1 MTDRAPT
8 EPGDWVSARHL
19 RHVLAHGEALGVDM
33 EPVLAAGGLTRA
45 DLADADAAVPMTAV
59 EAMLNAWINVDGDP
73 LPGLRLAV
81 SVQPPTFGALGLV
94 FQSCATLA
102 DALQTV
108 VRFNG
113 LLSSM
118 GETRLEFVPGAVR
131 VCWRSAAGGEQFGRQ
146 AAEYVLGVFVTVA
159 RLLLEDSDRELLRAV
174 EFQHAAPANAAL
186 LREYFAVFGAP
197 VHFDRP
203 QTALVL
209 PADALKRKLRHGDA
223 VLKSLLEQQADTL
236 LRRRPQAGSITTAV
250 RTLVAALLP
259 DGLPAKDAVA
269 AQLGLSGKTLQRRLD
284 EAGTSFQ
291 TLLDAVRLH
300 EARRLLAD
308 PAFPLTEL
316 PDRLGFATYPALAR
330 WFKRLTGQTPGACR
344 DTLPPDSGDSSP

>member
-1 MTDRAPT
+1 MTASAPT
-8 EPGDWVSARHL
+8 EPGEWISARHL
-19 RHVLAHGEALGVDM
+19 LHVLARGEALGVDM
-33 EPVLAAGGLTRA
+33 EPILAAGNLTRA
-45 DLADADAAVPMTAV
+45 GLADPDAAVPMTAV
-59 EAMLNAWINVDGDP
+59 EALLDAWIATGGDP

-108 VRFNG
+108 IRFNG
-113 LLSSM
+113 LLSSF
-118 GETRLEFVPGAVR
+118 GETRLEFAPGAVR
-131 VCWRSAAGGEQFGRQ
+131 VCWRGAAGGEQFRRQ

-174 EFQHAAPANAAL
+174 EFRHAAPANAAL

-203 QTALVL
+203 ETALVL
-209 PADALKRKLRHGDA
+209 PADALKRPLRHGDA
-223 VLKSLLEQQADTL
+223 VLKALLEQQADSL
-236 LRRRPQAGSITTAV
+236 LRRRPQPASLAIAV
-250 RTLVAALLP
+250 RTLVTAMLP
-259 DGLPAKDAVA
+259 DGLPAKEAVA

-284 EAGTSFQ
+284 EAGTTFQ
-291 TLLDAVRLH
+291 ALLDAVRLE

-308 PAFPLTEL
+308 TALPLTEL
-316 PDRLGFATYPALAR
+316 PDRLGFATYPAFVR
-330 WFKRLTGQTPGACR
+330 WFKRLAGQTPGACR
-344 DTLPPDSGDSSP
+344 DALSPVPGDTPP